1 MAAAAVDVHKPNR
14 RLMVRRRSGHAIA
27 PAVVYDA
34 RLATPGPKRPCHW
47 LEKEMQPVI
56 RARRVHHGG
65 FLHGAR
71 RALVVSTSRLDAAV
85 VAKGR

>member
-1 MAAAAVDVHKPNR
+1 MAPAAVDVHHPNR
-14 RLMVRRRSGHAIA
+14 RLMVRQRSGPAIA

-34 RLATPGPKRPCHW
+34 RLATPGPKRPCQW
-47 LEKEMQPVI
+47 LGKEMQPVI

-71 RALVVSTSRLDAAV
+71 RGVGGVNIAAGCCV